1 MRNNTSTRVHV
12 VVGIIMNVSFCSN
25 DLNPVLTRISKIGR
39 LTDSLLQF
47 SHTLDEEGGT
57 YRYHSLFKSF
67 SKRPPTTTLITA
79 LPPFVKNHDEVLRC
93 RTSHATGAYPII
105 CTNSIHSVSKQT
117 FHSHNSKRKTKE
129 KETCHSK
136 FGWKSYTVIVGIR
149 WSGY

>member
-1 MRNNTSTRVHV
+1 
-12 VVGIIMNVSFCSN
+12 MNVSFCSN

-39 LTDSLLQF
+39 LTRLTPSF
-47 SHTLDEEGGT
+47 SFHTSSHTHSTRREVHNG
-57 YRYHSLFKSF
+57 YHSLFKSF

-117 FHSHNSKRKTKE
+117 FHSHNPKRKTKE